1 MLSNTPASLPSA
13 SPPPAEDGVRPDS
26 IPAKFWDA
34 ATGQVRVDALVRA
47 YRDLERRASTMVRA
61 PGPQSGPDEIAAFRR
76 AIGVPDSHGQY
87 QIAAAHPSL
96 ASSEVVNQRLHQAG
110 FTQDQAQMVYDLAHE
125 ILLPMIQD
133 MTEQQA
139 QAGQM
144 EALRSHFGGDAQWQE
159 NARQI
164 KAWGKANLPKAAF
177 DALAATAEGVK
188 TMHRL
193 MLSEEPALGASPAA
207 GPDGQGGEAQLK
219 KMINDPRYWKTKDP
233 AFIAKVTEGFRRLY
247 GE

>member
-1 MLSNTPASLPSA
+1 MQANSLPS
-13 SPPPAEDGVRPDS
+13 SPPSEDGARPEAV
-26 IPAKFWDA
+26 PAKFWDA
-34 ATGQVRVDALVRA
+34 ASGQIRVDALLRA
-47 YRDLERRASTMVRA
+47 YRDLERRASSMVRV

-76 AIGVPDSHGQY
+76 SLGVPEAPDQY
-87 QIAAAHPSL
+87 RIAASHPDL
-96 ASSEVVNQRLHQAG
+96 GSSDVVNQRLHQAG
-110 FTQDQAQMVYDLAHE
+110 FSQDQAQMVYDLAHE
-125 ILLPMIQD
+125 ILLPLIAQVS
-133 MTEQQA
+133 EQQA
-139 QAGQM
+139 QAGQT
-144 EALRSHFGGDAQWQE
+144 EALRNHFGGDAQWQE

-177 DALAATAEGVK
+177 DALAATADGVK

-193 MLSEEPALGASPAA
+193 MLSEEPALGGAPAA
-207 GPDGQGGEAQLK
+207 GDSGGGEDQLK